1 MHRFMFLSE
10 TWLDLIKSIRIKE
23 DILFD
28 SVFIGKVFFHSVIK
42 FAVYSGKF
50 EVDGFLGS

>member
-1 MHRFMFLSE
+1 MFLSE